1 MIDLHFHI
9 LHGLDDG
16 ARTWEESLELGRMA
30 AADGTKV
37 VAATPHSPGSTASR
51 IYDPELIV
59 ERAAELEA
67 SLRAEGVDL
76 TIIAGTE
83 ISFDVNAAE
92 ALRHGLILPYYG
104 TRTVLLE
111 PTFGF
116 LPTFD
121 TVIFELQAL
130 GYRVLLAHPER
141 IPDVQHDPNRLIPL
155 IERGVL
161 MQITAE
167 ALIGAQGERMQHLCE
182 LLLTHNMVHVLASD
196 AHRPMHRPPLLR
208 PAQQHAAA
216 LIGEAAADMLVN
228 TTPAAIL
235 ADALFRP
242 SPPQFYAHADL

>member
-16 ARTWEESLELGRMA
+16 ARTWAESLELGRMA
-30 AADGTKV
+30 ASDGTRV

-67 SLRAEGVDL
+67 ALRAEGVDL
-76 TIIAGTE
+76 TIVPGTE
-83 ISFDVNAAE
+83 VSFDVKAVD
-92 ALRHGLILPYYG
+92 ALHHGLILPYYR

-116 LPTFD
+116 PATFD
-121 TVIFELQAL
+121 MVIRELQAL

-141 IPDVQHDPNRLIPL
+141 VPDVQHDPNRLIAL

-167 ALIGAQGERMQHLCE
+167 ALTGAQGERMQRLCE
-182 LLLTHNMVHVLASD
+182 LLVTHSMVHVLATD
-196 AHRPMHRPPLLR
+196 AHRPTQRPPLLR

-216 LIGEAAADMLVN
+216 LIGETAADLLVN

-235 ADALFRP
+235 ADAPFQP
-242 SPPQFYAHADL
+242 APPKSYVRS

>member
-30 AADGTKV
+30 AAGGTKV

-67 SLRAEGVDL
+67 ALRAEGVDL
-76 TIIAGTE
+76 MIVAGTE
-83 ISFDVNAAE
+83 INFDVKAAD

-167 ALIGAQGERMQHLCE
+167 ALIGAQGERMQRLCE
-182 LLLTHNMVHVLASD
+182 LLLTHNMAHVLATD
-196 AHRPMHRPPLLR
+196 AHQPTHRPPLLK
-208 PAQQHAAA
+208 PAHERAAA
-216 LIGEAAADMLVN
+216 LIGATAANVLVN

-235 ADALFRP
+235 ADAPFQP
-242 SPPQFYAHADL
+242 APPKSYVRS